1 MIFTPTERFLSLF
14 TTLRPNEGR
23 GVMLLCVQAFTILF
37 VYYLLKVIRDPL
49 ILAEGSAE
57 LKSYTN
63 AMQAAILMV
72 VVPVFARVYHRLG
85 HEAAKHILIS
95 RIMLFFISNV
105 LLFAFA
111 YNAGWPIAIAFYV
124 WLGIFSVMVLALF
137 WGFSADLYNVKS
149 GQRIFPVVAAAASGG
164 AYLGAQAA
172 GWLNPIIGHDG
183 TMLLAGLLLLIPW
196 WFCGRVEN
204 TIPPGSAS
212 LIADEFH
219 DKPPPVSEGFMVV
232 FRSYYLTMIALF
244 IILMNL
250 VNTNGEYILSAFVTN
265 EADALEA
272 AGALVGTRGDFMT
285 SFYSSYFAW
294 FTLLGFLIQLFLVS
308 RIFDRIGL
316 KGALLV
322 LPALMVGS
330 YSLMLVFPILAVVR
344 VAMIAENSIS
354 YSLLNTTRHALFLP
368 VRREE
373 KYVGKN
379 CIDTF
384 FFRCGDVLSAVA
396 VYVGSTLVGIGLAG
410 FIVTNLVLA
419 AILFWFAW
427 LIGNRNQGV
436 IEENLGNLPPQV
448 GLPLPD
454 MDIPAGKVSDLV
466 MREDTFYDPDEGDA
480 LKYHAYSHF
489 KGGLPAWVKFDALHR
504 RFEFAPPA
512 GSEGSAHIR
521 VVATDFD
528 GAEAELSFRVNFSPN
543 IDETKFEGS
552 K

>member
-1 MIFTPTERFLSLF
+1 
-14 TTLRPNEGR
+14 
-23 GVMLLCVQAFTILF
+23 
-37 VYYLLKVIRDPL
+37 
-49 ILAEGSAE
+49 
-57 LKSYTN
+57 
-63 AMQAAILMV
+63 
-72 VVPVFARVYHRLG
+72 
-85 HEAAKHILIS
+85 
-95 RIMLFFISNV
+95 
-105 LLFAFA
+105 
-111 YNAGWPIAIAFYV
+111 
-124 WLGIFSVMVLALF
+124 
-137 WGFSADLYNVKS
+137 
-149 GQRIFPVVAAAASGG
+149 
-164 AYLGAQAA
+164 
-172 GWLNPIIGHDG
+172 
-183 TMLLAGLLLLIPW
+183 MLLAGPLLLIPW

-272 AGALVGTRGDFMT
+272 AGVLVGTRGDFMT

>member
-1 MIFTPTERFLSLF
+1 MKFTPTERFLSLF

-23 GVMLLCVQAFTILF
+23 GVLLLCVQAFTILF

-95 RIMLFFISNV
+95 RIFLFFISNV
-105 LLFAFA
+105 LIFAFA
-111 YNAGWPIAIAFYV
+111 YNAGWRIAIAFYV

-172 GWLNPIIGHDG
+172 GWLNPVIGHDG
-183 TMLLAGLLLLIPW
+183 TMLLAGVLLLIPW
-196 WFCGRVEN
+196 WFSGRVEA

-212 LIADEFH
+212 QIADEFH

-272 AGALVGTRGDFMT
+272 AGMLSGTRGDFMT
-285 SFYSSYFAW
+285 AFYSSYFAW

-322 LPALMVGS
+322 LPALMMGS
-330 YSLMLVFPILAVVR
+330 YSLMLVFPVLAVVR

-384 FFRCGDVLSAVA
+384 FFRCGDVLSALA
-396 VYVGSTLVGIGLAG
+396 VYVGSSLIGIGLSG
-410 FIVTNLVLA
+410 FIVTNLLLA
-419 AILFWFAW
+419 ALLFWFAW
-427 LIGNRNQGV
+427 LIGNRNKGV

-454 MDIPAGKVSDLV
+454 MDIPAGAVSDLV
-466 MREDTFYDPDEGDA
+466 MHEDTFFDPDEGDA
-480 LKYHAYSHF
+480 LKYLAYSHPSS
-489 KGGLPAWVKFDALHR
+489 GLPGWVKFDALHR
-504 RFEFAPPA
+504 RFEFSPPA
-512 GSEGSAHIR
+512 GAEGSARIR
-521 VVATDFD
+521 VVARDFD
-528 GAEAELSFRVNFSPN
+528 GAEADLSFTVSYSPSEQQ
-543 IDETKFEGS
+543 D
-552 K
+552 